1 MAVTSS
7 GMHVHR
13 VFGEFGVDEYAE
25 CGVDGGEDFRE
36 HLDLGDLQ
44 SAGG

>member
-1 MAVTSS
+1 
-7 GMHVHR
+7 MHVHR
-13 VFGEFGVDEYAE
+13 VFGEFGVDECAE